1 MENAKLINMPSRS
14 LAFNFATFFII
25 IVPLNI
31 LAQNSLIDSPSTQFY
46 EREHSLLNIYNIDPQ
61 NEQNLI
67 RMGELYASEKIW
79 DLAIDSYEKLVDL
92 DPDNPDYLYRLGGTQ
107 AAYSEVVSKFKVL
120 SLINTAKRNLIKS
133 ASLDVEHIYSRWALV
148 QILTELPQI
157 LGGNKENALIY
168 CNEIQNISLIHGLI
182 SYHYYYSFQNNQDKI
197 TELETDIVNYIIS
210 TPSLFEFN
218 YFNFVVGRLLAT
230 QNDKTTKLS
239 IKYLETYLANY
250 SSADR
255 FNLYEV
261 YYYLAYSNYK
271 VGNTN
276 SKFLIKRAKEAYE
289 NNQKKNPN
297 LNKKIEELDKLI
309 KQ

>member
-1 MENAKLINMPSRS
+1 MFFRISKLN
-14 LAFNFATFFII
+14 FII
-25 IVPLNI
+25 LFTIACTTNLFPQKISLD
-31 LAQNSLIDSPSTQFY
+31 SLIQI
-46 EREHSLLNIYNIDPQ
+46 HQNNPQ
-61 NEQNLI
+61 NEKTLI
-67 RMGELYASEKIW
+67 EIGELYAAEKKW
-79 DLAIDSYEKLVDL
+79 DLAIDFYEKLVDL
-92 DPDNPDYLYRLGGTQ
+92 DPENPDYLYRLGGTQ
-107 AAYSEVVSKFKVL
+107 AAYSEIVSKLKVL

-133 ASLDVEHIYSRWALV
+133 ASLDVKHIYSRWALV

-168 CNEIQNISLIHGLI
+168 CDEIQNISFIHGLI
-182 SYHYYYSFQNNQDKI
+182 SYHYFYSFQNNQDKI
-197 TELETDIVNYIIS
+197 TELETEIVNYIIS
-210 TPSLFEFN
+210 TASLFEFN

-255 FNLYEV
+255 FNLDEV

-276 SKFLIKRAKEAYE
+276 SKFLIKKAKEAYE

>member
-1 MENAKLINMPSRS
+1 MFFRTSKLNFILLFTIACTTYLFPQKVS
-14 LAFNFATFFII
+14 LDSLVQIHQNK
-25 IVPLNI
+25 PQDEKI
-31 LAQNSLIDSPSTQFY
+31 LI
-46 EREHSLLNIYNIDPQ
+46 EI
-61 NEQNLI
+61 
-67 RMGELYASEKIW
+67 GELYAAEKKW

-168 CNEIQNISLIHGLI
+168 CNEIQNISFIHGLI
-182 SYHYYYSFQNNQDKI
+182 SYHYFYSFQNNQDKI

-218 YFNFVVGRLLAT
+218 YFNFVVGRLLTT
-230 QNDKTTKLS
+230 QNDKINKLS

-255 FNLYEV
+255 FTLDEV
-261 YYYLAYSNYK
+261 YYYLAYSNYRA
-271 VGNTN
+271 GNTN
-276 SKFLIKRAKEAYE
+276 SKLLINRAKKAYE

>member
-1 MENAKLINMPSRS
+1 MENAKLIYMPSRS
-14 LAFNFATFFII
+14 LAFNFVTFFTII
-25 IVPLNI
+25 IPLNI
-31 LAQNSLIDSPSTQFY
+31 LAQNSLIDSPSPQFY
-46 EREHSLLNIYNIDPQ
+46 EREHSLVNIYNIDPQ

-67 RMGELYASEKIW
+67 RLGELYASEKIW

-107 AAYSEVVSKFKVL
+107 AAYSELVSKFKVL

-133 ASLDVEHIYSRWALV
+133 ASLDIEHIYSRWALV
-148 QILTELPQI
+148 QILTELPKI

-197 TELETDIVNYIIS
+197 TELETNIVNYIVS

-218 YFNFVVGRLLAT
+218 HFNFVVGRLLAT
-230 QNDKTTKLS
+230 QNDITTKLS
-239 IKYLETYLANY
+239 IRYLETYLANY

-255 FNLYEV
+255 YTPDEV

-276 SKFLIKRAKEAYE
+276 SKLLIKRAKEAYE

>member
-1 MENAKLINMPSRS
+1 M
-14 LAFNFATFFII
+14 FII
-25 IVPLNI
+25 TSKLNFI
-31 LAQNSLIDSPSTQFY
+31 LLFSIACTTYLFPQKISLDSLIQI
-46 EREHSLLNIYNIDPQ
+46 HQNKPQ
-61 NEQNLI
+61 DEKILI
-67 RMGELYASEKIW
+67 EIGELYAAEKKW

-92 DPDNPDYLYRLGGTQ
+92 DPDNSDYLYRLGGTQ
-107 AAYSEVVSKFKVL
+107 AAYSEVVSKFRVL

-157 LGGNKENALIY
+157 LGGNKENALVY
-168 CNEIQNISLIHGLI
+168 CNEIQNISFIHGLI
-182 SYHYYYSFQNNQDKI
+182 SYHYFYSLQNNQDKI

-210 TPSLFEFN
+210 SPILFEFN
-218 YFNFVVGRLLAT
+218 YFNFVVGRLLSN
-230 QNDKTTKLS
+230 QNDKINKLS

-255 FNLYEV
+255 FTLDEV
-261 YYYLAYSNYK
+261 YYYLAYSNYRA
-271 VGNTN
+271 GNTN
-276 SKFLIKRAKEAYE
+276 SKPLINRAKKAYK

-309 KQ
+309 NQ

>member
-1 MENAKLINMPSRS
+1 M
-14 LAFNFATFFII
+14 FFITSK
-25 IVPLNI
+25 LNFI
-31 LAQNSLIDSPSTQFY
+31 LLFTIACTTYLFPQKISLDSLIQI
-46 EREHSLLNIYNIDPQ
+46 HQNKPQ
-61 NEQNLI
+61 DEKILI
-67 RMGELYASEKIW
+67 EIGELYATEKKW
-79 DLAIDSYEKLVDL
+79 DLAIDSYKKLVDL

-107 AAYSEVVSKFKVL
+107 AAYSEVVSKFRVL

-157 LGGNKENALIY
+157 LGGNKENALVY
-168 CNEIQNISLIHGLI
+168 CNEIQNISFIHGLI
-182 SYHYYYSFQNNQDKI
+182 SYHYFYSFQNNQDKI
-197 TELETDIVNYIIS
+197 SDLETDIVNYIIS

-218 YFNFVVGRLLAT
+218 YFNFVVGRLLTT
-230 QNDKTTKLS
+230 QNDKINKLS

-255 FNLYEV
+255 FTLDEV
-261 YYYLAYSNYK
+261 YYYLAYSNYRA
-271 VGNTN
+271 GNIN
-276 SKFLIKRAKEAYE
+276 SKPLISRAKKAYE

-297 LNKKIEELDKLI
+297 LIKKIEELDKLI

>member
-1 MENAKLINMPSRS
+1 M
-14 LAFNFATFFII
+14 FFITSK
-25 IVPLNI
+25 LNFI
-31 LAQNSLIDSPSTQFY
+31 LLFTIACTTYLFPQKISLDSLIQI
-46 EREHSLLNIYNIDPQ
+46 HQNKPQ
-61 NEQNLI
+61 DEKILI
-67 RMGELYASEKIW
+67 EIGELYAAEKKW

-107 AAYSEVVSKFKVL
+107 AAYSEVVSKFRVL

-133 ASLDVEHIYSRWALV
+133 ASLDVKHIYSRWALV

-168 CNEIQNISLIHGLI
+168 CNEIQNISFIHGLI
-182 SYHYYYSFQNNQDKI
+182 SYHYFYSFQNNQDKI

-218 YFNFVVGRLLAT
+218 YFNFVVGRLLTT
-230 QNDKTTKLS
+230 QNDKMNKLS

-255 FNLYEV
+255 FTLDEV
-261 YYYLAYSNYK
+261 YYYLAYSNYRA
-271 VGNTN
+271 GNTN
-276 SKFLIKRAKEAYE
+276 SKLLIKRATEAHE
-289 NNQKKNPN
+289 NNKKKNPN
-297 LNKKIEELDKLI
+297 LSEKIEELDKLI
-309 KQ
+309 SQ

>member
-1 MENAKLINMPSRS
+1 M
-14 LAFNFATFFII
+14 FFITSK
-25 IVPLNI
+25 LNFI
-31 LAQNSLIDSPSTQFY
+31 LLFTIACTTYLFPQKISLDSLIQI
-46 EREHSLLNIYNIDPQ
+46 HQNKPQ
-61 NEQNLI
+61 DEKILI
-67 RMGELYASEKIW
+67 EIGELYAAEKKW

-107 AAYSEVVSKFKVL
+107 AAYSEVVSKFRVL

-157 LGGNKENALIY
+157 LGGNKENALVY
-168 CNEIQNISLIHGLI
+168 CNEIQNISFIHGLI
-182 SYHYYYSFQNNQDKI
+182 SYHYFYSFQNNQDKI

-218 YFNFVVGRLLAT
+218 YFNFVVGRLLTT
-230 QNDKTTKLS
+230 QNDKINKLS

-255 FNLYEV
+255 FTLDEV
-261 YYYLAYSNYK
+261 YYYLAYSNYRA
-271 VGNTN
+271 GNTN
-276 SKFLIKRAKEAYE
+276 SKLLIKRAKKAYE

>member
-25 IVPLNI
+25 IIPLNI

-79 DLAIDSYEKLVDL
+79 DLAIDSYKKLVDL

-133 ASLDVEHIYSRWALV
+133 ASLDIEHIYSRWALV

-309 KQ
+309 KP

>member
-1 MENAKLINMPSRS
+1 MFFRISKLN
-14 LAFNFATFFII
+14 FII
-25 IVPLNI
+25 LFTIACTTNLFPQKISLD
-31 LAQNSLIDSPSTQFY
+31 SLIQI
-46 EREHSLLNIYNIDPQ
+46 HQNNPQ
-61 NEQNLI
+61 NEKTLI
-67 RMGELYASEKIW
+67 EIGELYAAEKKW
-79 DLAIDSYEKLVDL
+79 DLAIDFYEKLVDL
-92 DPDNPDYLYRLGGTQ
+92 DPENPDYLYRLGGTQ
-107 AAYSEVVSKFKVL
+107 AAYSEIVSKLKVL

-133 ASLDVEHIYSRWALV
+133 ASLDVKHIYSRWALV

-168 CNEIQNISLIHGLI
+168 CDEIQNISFIHGLI
-182 SYHYYYSFQNNQDKI
+182 SYHYFYSFQNNQDKI
-197 TELETDIVNYIIS
+197 TELETEIVNYIIS

-255 FNLYEV
+255 FNLDEV

-276 SKFLIKRAKEAYE
+276 SKFLIMKAKEAYE

>member
-1 MENAKLINMPSRS
+1 MFFRTSKLNFIS
-14 LAFNFATFFII
+14 LFTIACTTYLFPQKIS
-25 IVPLNI
+25 LD
-31 LAQNSLIDSPSTQFY
+31 SLIQI
-46 EREHSLLNIYNIDPQ
+46 HQNKPQ
-61 NEQNLI
+61 DEKILI
-67 RMGELYASEKIW
+67 EIGELYAAEKKW

-107 AAYSEVVSKFKVL
+107 AAYSEVVSKFRVL

-133 ASLDVEHIYSRWALV
+133 ASLDVKHIYSRWALV

-168 CNEIQNISLIHGLI
+168 CNEIQNISFIHGLI
-182 SYHYYYSFQNNQDKI
+182 SHHYFYSFQNNQDKI

-218 YFNFVVGRLLAT
+218 YFNFVVGRLLTT
-230 QNDKTTKLS
+230 QNDKINKLS

-255 FNLYEV
+255 FTLDEV
-261 YYYLAYSNYK
+261 YYYLAYSNYRA
-271 VGNTN
+271 GNTN
-276 SKFLIKRAKEAYE
+276 SKPLSNGAKKAYE

>member
-1 MENAKLINMPSRS
+1 M
-14 LAFNFATFFII
+14 FFITSK
-25 IVPLNI
+25 LNFI
-31 LAQNSLIDSPSTQFY
+31 LLFTIAYTTYLFPQKISLDSLIQI
-46 EREHSLLNIYNIDPQ
+46 HQNKPQ
-61 NEQNLI
+61 DEKILI
-67 RMGELYASEKIW
+67 EIGELYAAEKKW
-79 DLAIDSYEKLVDL
+79 DLAIDYYEKLVDL
-92 DPDNPDYLYRLGGTQ
+92 DSDNPDYLYRLGGTQ
-107 AAYSEVVSKFKVL
+107 AAYSEVVSKFRVL

-157 LGGNKENALIY
+157 LGGNKENALVY
-168 CNEIQNISLIHGLI
+168 CNEIQNISFIHGLI
-182 SYHYYYSFQNNQDKI
+182 SYHYFYSFQNNQDKI

-218 YFNFVVGRLLAT
+218 YFNFAVGRLLTT
-230 QNDKTTKLS
+230 QNDKINKLS

-255 FNLYEV
+255 FTLDEV
-261 YYYLAYSNYK
+261 YYYLAYSNYRA
-271 VGNTN
+271 GNTN
-276 SKFLIKRAKEAYE
+276 SKLLMNRAKEAYE

>member
-1 MENAKLINMPSRS
+1 MFFRISKIN
-14 LAFNFATFFII
+14 FII
-25 IVPLNI
+25 LFTIACTTNLFPQKISLDSLVQI
-31 LAQNSLIDSPSTQFY
+31 HQN
-46 EREHSLLNIYNIDPQ
+46 NPQ
-61 NEQNLI
+61 NEKTLI
-67 RMGELYASEKIW
+67 KIGELYAAEKKW
-79 DLAIDSYEKLVDL
+79 DLAIDFYEKLVDL
-92 DPDNPDYLYRLGGTQ
+92 DPENPDYLYRLGGTQ
-107 AAYSEVVSKFKVL
+107 AAYSEVVSKLKVL

-157 LGGNKENALIY
+157 LGGNKENARIY
-168 CNEIQNISLIHGLI
+168 CDEIQNISFIHGLI
-182 SYHYYYSFQNNQDKI
+182 SYHYYYSFQNNQEKI
-197 TELETDIVNYIIS
+197 TELETDIVNHIIS
-210 TPSLFEFN
+210 NPSLFEFN

-239 IKYLETYLANY
+239 IRYLETYLANY

-255 FNLYEV
+255 FTLDEV

-271 VGNTN
+271 VGNTK
-276 SKFLIKRAKEAYE
+276 SKLLINRAKEAYQ

-297 LNKKIEELDKLI
+297 LNKKIEELHKLI

>member
-1 MENAKLINMPSRS
+1 MFFRTSKLNFILLFTIACTTYLFPQKIS
-14 LAFNFATFFII
+14 LD
-25 IVPLNI
+25 
-31 LAQNSLIDSPSTQFY
+31 SLIQI
-46 EREHSLLNIYNIDPQ
+46 HQNKPQ
-61 NEQNLI
+61 DEKILI
-67 RMGELYASEKIW
+67 EIGELYAAEKKW

-107 AAYSEVVSKFKVL
+107 AAYSEVVSKFRVL

-133 ASLDVEHIYSRWALV
+133 ASLDVKHIYSRWALV

-157 LGGNKENALIY
+157 LGGNKENALVY
-168 CNEIQNISLIHGLI
+168 CNEIQNISFIHGLI
-182 SYHYYYSFQNNQDKI
+182 SYHYFYSFQNNQDKI

-218 YFNFVVGRLLAT
+218 YFNFVVGRLLTT
-230 QNDKTTKLS
+230 QNDKINKLS

-255 FNLYEV
+255 FTLDEV

-276 SKFLIKRAKEAYE
+276 SKFLIKKAKEAYE

>member
-1 MENAKLINMPSRS
+1 MFFRTSKLNFILLFTIACTTYLFPQKIS
-14 LAFNFATFFII
+14 LD
-25 IVPLNI
+25 
-31 LAQNSLIDSPSTQFY
+31 SLIQI
-46 EREHSLLNIYNIDPQ
+46 HQNKPQ
-61 NEQNLI
+61 DEKILI
-67 RMGELYASEKIW
+67 EIGELYAAEKKW

-107 AAYSEVVSKFKVL
+107 AAYSEVVSKFRVL

-133 ASLDVEHIYSRWALV
+133 ASLDVKHIYSRWALV

-168 CNEIQNISLIHGLI
+168 CNEIQNISFIHGLI
-182 SYHYYYSFQNNQDKI
+182 SYHYFYSFQNNQDKI

-218 YFNFVVGRLLAT
+218 YFNFVIGRLLAN
-230 QNDKTTKLS
+230 QNDNTTKLS

-255 FNLYEV
+255 FTLDEV

-276 SKFLIKRAKEAYE
+276 SKLLIKKAKEAYE
-289 NNQKKNPN
+289 NNEKKNPN

>member
-1 MENAKLINMPSRS
+1 M
-14 LAFNFATFFII
+14 FFITSK
-25 IVPLNI
+25 LNFI
-31 LAQNSLIDSPSTQFY
+31 LLFTIACTTYLFPQKISLDSLIQI
-46 EREHSLLNIYNIDPQ
+46 HQNKPQ
-61 NEQNLI
+61 DEKILI
-67 RMGELYASEKIW
+67 EIGELYAAEKKW

-133 ASLDVEHIYSRWALV
+133 ASLDIEHIYSRWALV

-309 KQ
+309 KP

>member
-1 MENAKLINMPSRS
+1 MFFRISKLN
-14 LAFNFATFFII
+14 FII
-25 IVPLNI
+25 LFTIACTTYLFPQKISLD
-31 LAQNSLIDSPSTQFY
+31 SLIQI
-46 EREHSLLNIYNIDPQ
+46 HHNKPQ
-61 NEQNLI
+61 DEKILI
-67 RMGELYASEKIW
+67 EIGELYAAEKKW

-92 DPDNPDYLYRLGGTQ
+92 DPDNPNYLYRLGGTQ
-107 AAYSEVVSKFKVL
+107 AAYSEVVSKFRVL

-157 LGGNKENALIY
+157 LGGNKENALVY
-168 CNEIQNISLIHGLI
+168 CNEIQNISFIHGLI
-182 SYHYYYSFQNNQDKI
+182 SYHYFYSFQNNQDKI
-197 TELETDIVNYIIS
+197 TKLETEIVNYIMS
-210 TPSLFEFN
+210 TNSLFEFN

-230 QNDKTTKLS
+230 QNDKINKLS
-239 IKYLETYLANY
+239 IKYFETYLANY

-255 FNLYEV
+255 FTLDEV
-261 YYYLAYSNYK
+261 YYYLAYSNYRA
-271 VGNTN
+271 GNIN
-276 SKFLIKRAKEAYE
+276 SKLLIKRAKEAYE

>member
-1 MENAKLINMPSRS
+1 MPSRS
-14 LAFNFATFFII
+14 LAFNFVTFFTII
-25 IVPLNI
+25 IPLNI
-31 LAQNSLIDSPSTQFY
+31 LAQNSLIDSPSPQFY
-46 EREHSLLNIYNIDPQ
+46 EREHSLVNIYNIDPQ

-67 RMGELYASEKIW
+67 RLGELYASEKIW

-107 AAYSEVVSKFKVL
+107 AAYSELVSKFKVL

-133 ASLDVEHIYSRWALV
+133 ASLDIEHIYSRWALV
-148 QILTELPQI
+148 QILTELPKI

-197 TELETDIVNYIIS
+197 TELETNIVNYIVS

-218 YFNFVVGRLLAT
+218 HFNFVVGRLLAT
-230 QNDKTTKLS
+230 QNDITTKLS
-239 IKYLETYLANY
+239 IRYLETYLANY

-255 FNLYEV
+255 YTPDEV

-276 SKFLIKRAKEAYE
+276 SKLLIKRAKEAYE

>member
-1 MENAKLINMPSRS
+1 MFFRISKLN
-14 LAFNFATFFII
+14 FII
-25 IVPLNI
+25 LFTIACTTNLFPQKISLD
-31 LAQNSLIDSPSTQFY
+31 SLIQI
-46 EREHSLLNIYNIDPQ
+46 HQNNPQ
-61 NEQNLI
+61 NEKTLTKI
-67 RMGELYASEKIW
+67 GELYAAEKKW
-79 DLAIDSYEKLVDL
+79 DLAIDFYEKLVDL
-92 DPDNPDYLYRLGGTQ
+92 NPENSDYLYRLGGTQ
-107 AAYSEVVSKFKVL
+107 AAYSEVVSKLKVL

-133 ASLDVEHIYSRWALV
+133 ASLDVKHIYSRWALV

-157 LGGNKENALIY
+157 LGGNKENALVY
-168 CNEIQNISLIHGLI
+168 CNEIQNISFIHGLI
-182 SYHYYYSFQNNQDKI
+182 SYHYFYSFQNNQDKI
-197 TELETDIVNYIIS
+197 NELEKDIVNYIIS

-218 YFNFVVGRLLAT
+218 YFNFVIGRLLAT

-255 FNLYEV
+255 FTLDEV

-276 SKFLIKRAKEAYE
+276 SKLLIKKAKEAYE
-289 NNQKKNPN
+289 NNEKKNPN

>member
-1 MENAKLINMPSRS
+1 M
-14 LAFNFATFFII
+14 FFITSK
-25 IVPLNI
+25 LNFI
-31 LAQNSLIDSPSTQFY
+31 LLFTIACTTYLFPQKISLDSLIQI
-46 EREHSLLNIYNIDPQ
+46 HQNKPQ
-61 NEQNLI
+61 DEKILI
-67 RMGELYASEKIW
+67 EIGELYAAEKKW

-107 AAYSEVVSKFKVL
+107 AAYSEVVSKFRVL

-133 ASLDVEHIYSRWALV
+133 ASLDVKHIYSRWALV

-309 KQ
+309 KP

>member
-1 MENAKLINMPSRS
+1 MFFRISKLN
-14 LAFNFATFFII
+14 FII
-25 IVPLNI
+25 LFTIACKTYLFPQKISLDSLTQIHHNKPQDEKI
-31 LAQNSLIDSPSTQFY
+31 LI
-46 EREHSLLNIYNIDPQ
+46 EI
-61 NEQNLI
+61 
-67 RMGELYASEKIW
+67 GELYAAEKKW
-79 DLAIDSYEKLVDL
+79 DLAIDSYQKLVDF

-107 AAYSEVVSKFKVL
+107 AAYSEVVSKFRVL

-168 CNEIQNISLIHGLI
+168 CNEIQNISFIHGLI
-182 SYHYYYSFQNNQDKI
+182 SYHYFYSFQNNQEKI

-210 TPSLFEFN
+210 TNGLFEFN
-218 YFNFVVGRLLAT
+218 YFNFVIGRLLAT
-230 QNDKTTKLS
+230 QNDKIYKLS
-239 IKYLETYLANY
+239 TIYLETYLANY

-255 FNLYEV
+255 FTLDEV
-261 YYYLAYSNYK
+261 YYYLAYSNYRA
-271 VGNTN
+271 GNTN
-276 SKFLIKRAKEAYE
+276 SKLLIKTAKEAYE

>member
-1 MENAKLINMPSRS
+1 M
-14 LAFNFATFFII
+14 FFITSK
-25 IVPLNI
+25 LNFI
-31 LAQNSLIDSPSTQFY
+31 LLFTIACTTYLFPQKISLDSLIQI
-46 EREHSLLNIYNIDPQ
+46 HQNKPQ
-61 NEQNLI
+61 DEKILI
-67 RMGELYASEKIW
+67 EIGELYAAEKKW

-107 AAYSEVVSKFKVL
+107 AAYSEVVSKFRVL

-157 LGGNKENALIY
+157 LGGNKENALVY
-168 CNEIQNISLIHGLI
+168 CNEIQNISFIHGLI
-182 SYHYYYSFQNNQDKI
+182 SYHYFYNFQNNQDKI

-218 YFNFVVGRLLAT
+218 YFNFVVGRLLTT
-230 QNDKTTKLS
+230 QNDKINKLS

-255 FNLYEV
+255 FTLDEV
-261 YYYLAYSNYK
+261 YYYLAYSNYRA
-271 VGNTN
+271 GNTN
-276 SKFLIKRAKEAYE
+276 SKPLIKRAKEAYE

>member
-25 IVPLNI
+25 IIPLNI

-107 AAYSEVVSKFKVL
+107 AAYSELVSKFKVL

-239 IKYLETYLANY
+239 IKYLENYLANY

>member
-1 MENAKLINMPSRS
+1 M
-14 LAFNFATFFII
+14 FFITSK
-25 IVPLNI
+25 LNFI
-31 LAQNSLIDSPSTQFY
+31 LLFTIACTTYLFPQKISLDSLIQI
-46 EREHSLLNIYNIDPQ
+46 HQNKPQ
-61 NEQNLI
+61 DEKILI
-67 RMGELYASEKIW
+67 EIGELYAAEKKW

-107 AAYSEVVSKFKVL
+107 AAYSEVVSKFRVL

-133 ASLDVEHIYSRWALV
+133 ASLDVKHIYSRWALV

-168 CNEIQNISLIHGLI
+168 CNEIQNISFIHGLI
-182 SYHYYYSFQNNQDKI
+182 SYHYFYSFQNNQDKI

-255 FNLYEV
+255 FTLDEV

-297 LNKKIEELDKLI
+297 LNNKIEELDKLI

>member
-1 MENAKLINMPSRS
+1 MFFRISKLN
-14 LAFNFATFFII
+14 FII
-25 IVPLNI
+25 LFTIACTTNLFPQKISLD
-31 LAQNSLIDSPSTQFY
+31 SLIQI
-46 EREHSLLNIYNIDPQ
+46 HQNNPQ
-61 NEQNLI
+61 NEKTLI
-67 RMGELYASEKIW
+67 KIGELYAAEKKW
-79 DLAIDSYEKLVDL
+79 DLAIDFYEKLVDL
-92 DPDNPDYLYRLGGTQ
+92 NPENSDYLYRLGGTQ
-107 AAYSEVVSKFKVL
+107 AAYSEVVSKLKVL

-133 ASLDVEHIYSRWALV
+133 ASLDVKHIYSRWALV

-157 LGGNKENALIY
+157 LGGNKENAIIY
-168 CNEIQNISLIHGLI
+168 CDEIQNISFIHGLI
-182 SYHYYYSFQNNQDKI
+182 SYHYFYSFQNNQDKI
-197 TELETDIVNYIIS
+197 NELEKDIVNYIIS

-218 YFNFVVGRLLAT
+218 YFNFVIGRLLAT

-255 FNLYEV
+255 FTLDEV

-271 VGNTN
+271 VGNAN
-276 SKFLIKRAKEAYE
+276 SKLLIKKAKEAYE
-289 NNQKKNPN
+289 NNEKKNPN

>member
-1 MENAKLINMPSRS
+1 MFFRTSKLNFILLFTIACTTYLFPQKIS
-14 LAFNFATFFII
+14 LD
-25 IVPLNI
+25 
-31 LAQNSLIDSPSTQFY
+31 SLIQI
-46 EREHSLLNIYNIDPQ
+46 HQNKPQ
-61 NEQNLI
+61 DEKILI
-67 RMGELYASEKIW
+67 EIGELYAAEKKW

-107 AAYSEVVSKFKVL
+107 AAYSEVVSKFRVL

-133 ASLDVEHIYSRWALV
+133 ASLDVKHIYSRWALV

-168 CNEIQNISLIHGLI
+168 CNEIQNISFIHGLI
-182 SYHYYYSFQNNQDKI
+182 SYHYFYSFQNNQDKI

-218 YFNFVVGRLLAT
+218 YFNFVVGRLLTT
-230 QNDKTTKLS
+230 QNDKINKLS

-255 FNLYEV
+255 FTLDEV
-261 YYYLAYSNYK
+261 YYYLAYSNYRA
-271 VGNTN
+271 GNTN
-276 SKFLIKRAKEAYE
+276 SKLLINRAKEAYE

>member
-1 MENAKLINMPSRS
+1 MENAKLKNMPSRS

-25 IVPLNI
+25 IIPLNI
-31 LAQNSLIDSPSTQFY
+31 LAQNSQIHSLSPQFY
-46 EREHSLLNIYNIDPQ
+46 EREDTLVNIYNIDPQ

-67 RMGELYASEKIW
+67 SMGELYASEKIW
-79 DLAIDSYEKLVDL
+79 DLAIDSYEKLLDL
-92 DPDNPDYLYRLGGTQ
+92 DPDNSDYLYRLGGTQ

-133 ASLDVEHIYSRWALV
+133 ASIDVEHIYSRWALV

-157 LGGNKENALIY
+157 FGGNKENALIY
-168 CNEIQNISLIHGLI
+168 CNEIQNISFIHGLI

-210 TPSLFEFN
+210 TPTLFEFN
-218 YFNFVVGRLLAT
+218 YFNFVVGRLLAA
-230 QNDKTTKLS
+230 QNDKTSKLS

-255 FNLYEV
+255 FTQDEV

-276 SKFLIKRAKEAYE
+276 SKLLIKRAKEAYE
-289 NNQKKNPN
+289 NNRKKNPN
-297 LNKKIEELDKLI
+297 LIKKIEELDKLI

>member
-1 MENAKLINMPSRS
+1 MFFRISKLN
-14 LAFNFATFFII
+14 FII
-25 IVPLNI
+25 LFTIACTTNLFPQKISLD
-31 LAQNSLIDSPSTQFY
+31 SLIQTHQ
-46 EREHSLLNIYNIDPQ
+46 NNPQ
-61 NEQNLI
+61 NEKTLI
-67 RMGELYASEKIW
+67 KIGELYAAEKKW
-79 DLAIDSYEKLVDL
+79 DLAIDFYEKLVDL
-92 DPDNPDYLYRLGGTQ
+92 NPENSDYLYRLGGTQ
-107 AAYSEVVSKFKVL
+107 AAYSEVVSKLKVL

-133 ASLDVEHIYSRWALV
+133 ASLDVKHIYSRWALV

-182 SYHYYYSFQNNQDKI
+182 SYHYFYNFQNNQEKI

-218 YFNFVVGRLLAT
+218 YFNFVVGRLLVT

-255 FNLYEV
+255 FTLDEV
-261 YYYLAYSNYK
+261 YYYLAYSNYRA
-271 VGNTN
+271 GNTN
-276 SKFLIKRAKEAYE
+276 SKPLINRAKKAYE

>member
-1 MENAKLINMPSRS
+1 M
-14 LAFNFATFFII
+14 FFITSK
-25 IVPLNI
+25 LNFI
-31 LAQNSLIDSPSTQFY
+31 LLFTIACTTYLFPQKISLDSLIQI
-46 EREHSLLNIYNIDPQ
+46 HQNKPQ
-61 NEQNLI
+61 DEKILI
-67 RMGELYASEKIW
+67 EIGELYAAEKKW

-107 AAYSEVVSKFKVL
+107 AAYSEVVSKFRVL

-133 ASLDVEHIYSRWALV
+133 ASLDIEHIYSRWALV

-157 LGGNKENALIY
+157 LGGNKENALVY
-168 CNEIQNISLIHGLI
+168 CNEIQNISFIHGLI
-182 SYHYYYSFQNNQDKI
+182 SYHYFYSFQNNQDKI

-218 YFNFVVGRLLAT
+218 YFNFAVGRLLTT
-230 QNDKTTKLS
+230 QNDKINKLS

-255 FNLYEV
+255 FALDEV
-261 YYYLAYSNYK
+261 YYYLAYLNHK
-271 VGNTN
+271 AGNTN
-276 SKFLIKRAKEAYE
+276 SKFLIKKAKEAYE
-289 NNQKKNPN
+289 NNEKKNPN

>member
-1 MENAKLINMPSRS
+1 M
-14 LAFNFATFFII
+14 FFITSK
-25 IVPLNI
+25 LNFI
-31 LAQNSLIDSPSTQFY
+31 LLFTIACTTYLFPQKISLDSLIQI
-46 EREHSLLNIYNIDPQ
+46 HQNKPQ
-61 NEQNLI
+61 DEKILI
-67 RMGELYASEKIW
+67 KIGELYAAEKKW

-107 AAYSEVVSKFKVL
+107 AAYSEVVSKFRVL

-157 LGGNKENALIY
+157 LGGNKENALVY
-168 CNEIQNISLIHGLI
+168 CNEIQNISFIHGLI
-182 SYHYYYSFQNNQDKI
+182 SYHYFYSFQNNQDKI

-218 YFNFVVGRLLAT
+218 YFNFVVGRLLTT
-230 QNDKTTKLS
+230 QNDKINKLS

-255 FNLYEV
+255 FTLDEV
-261 YYYLAYSNYK
+261 YYYLAYSNYRA
-271 VGNTN
+271 GNTN
-276 SKFLIKRAKEAYE
+276 SKSLINRAKKAYE

>member
-1 MENAKLINMPSRS
+1 M
-14 LAFNFATFFII
+14 FFITSK
-25 IVPLNI
+25 LNFI
-31 LAQNSLIDSPSTQFY
+31 LLFTIACTTYLFPQKISLDSLIQI
-46 EREHSLLNIYNIDPQ
+46 HQNKPQ
-61 NEQNLI
+61 DEKILI
-67 RMGELYASEKIW
+67 EIGELYAAEKKW
-79 DLAIDSYEKLVDL
+79 DLAIDSYEKLVYL

-107 AAYSEVVSKFKVL
+107 AAYSEVVSKFRVL

-157 LGGNKENALIY
+157 LGGNKENALVY
-168 CNEIQNISLIHGLI
+168 CNEIQNISFIHGLI
-182 SYHYYYSFQNNQDKI
+182 SYHYFYSFQNNQDKI

-218 YFNFVVGRLLAT
+218 YFNFVVGRLLTT
-230 QNDKTTKLS
+230 QNDKTNKLS

-255 FNLYEV
+255 FTLDEV
-261 YYYLAYSNYK
+261 YYYLAYSNYRAR
-271 VGNTN
+271 NTN
-276 SKFLIKRAKEAYE
+276 SKSLLNKAKKAYE

>member
-1 MENAKLINMPSRS
+1 MFFRISKLN
-14 LAFNFATFFII
+14 FII
-25 IVPLNI
+25 LFTIACTTNLFPQKISLD
-31 LAQNSLIDSPSTQFY
+31 SLIQI
-46 EREHSLLNIYNIDPQ
+46 HQNNPQ
-61 NEQNLI
+61 NEKTLI
-67 RMGELYASEKIW
+67 EIGELYAAEKKW
-79 DLAIDSYEKLVDL
+79 DLAIDFYEKLVDL
-92 DPDNPDYLYRLGGTQ
+92 DPENPDYLYRLGGTQ
-107 AAYSEVVSKFKVL
+107 AAYSEIVSKLKVL

-133 ASLDVEHIYSRWALV
+133 ASLDVQHIYSRWALV

-168 CNEIQNISLIHGLI
+168 CDEIQNISFIHGLI
-182 SYHYYYSFQNNQDKI
+182 SYHYFYSFQNNQDKI
-197 TELETDIVNYIIS
+197 TELETEIVNYIIS

-255 FNLYEV
+255 FTLDEV
-261 YYYLAYSNYK
+261 YYYLAYSNYRA
-271 VGNTN
+271 GNTN
-276 SKFLIKRAKEAYE
+276 SKHLISRAKKAYE

>member
-1 MENAKLINMPSRS
+1 M
-14 LAFNFATFFII
+14 FFITSK
-25 IVPLNI
+25 LNFI
-31 LAQNSLIDSPSTQFY
+31 LLFTIACTTYLFPQKISLDSLIQI
-46 EREHSLLNIYNIDPQ
+46 HQNKPQ
-61 NEQNLI
+61 DEKILI
-67 RMGELYASEKIW
+67 EIGELYAAEKKW

-107 AAYSEVVSKFKVL
+107 AAYSEVVSKFRVL

-133 ASLDVEHIYSRWALV
+133 ASLDVKHIYSRWALV

-168 CNEIQNISLIHGLI
+168 CNEIQNISFIHGLI
-182 SYHYYYSFQNNQDKI
+182 SYHYFYSFQNNQDKI

-218 YFNFVVGRLLAT
+218 YFNFVVGRLLTT
-230 QNDKTTKLS
+230 QNDKINKLS

-255 FNLYEV
+255 FTLDEV
-261 YYYLAYSNYK
+261 YYYLAYSNYRA
-271 VGNTN
+271 GNTN
-276 SKFLIKRAKEAYE
+276 SKLLMNRAKKAYE

>member
-1 MENAKLINMPSRS
+1 M
-14 LAFNFATFFII
+14 FFITSK
-25 IVPLNI
+25 LNFI
-31 LAQNSLIDSPSTQFY
+31 LLFTIACTTYLFPQKISLDSLIQI
-46 EREHSLLNIYNIDPQ
+46 HQNKPQ
-61 NEQNLI
+61 DEKILI
-67 RMGELYASEKIW
+67 EIGELYAAEKKW

-92 DPDNPDYLYRLGGTQ
+92 YPDNPDYLYRLGGTQ
-107 AAYSEVVSKFKVL
+107 AAYSEVVSKFRVL

-182 SYHYYYSFQNNQDKI
+182 SYHYYYSFQNNQEKI

-210 TPSLFEFN
+210 IPSLFEFN
-218 YFNFVVGRLLAT
+218 YFNFIVGRLLAT